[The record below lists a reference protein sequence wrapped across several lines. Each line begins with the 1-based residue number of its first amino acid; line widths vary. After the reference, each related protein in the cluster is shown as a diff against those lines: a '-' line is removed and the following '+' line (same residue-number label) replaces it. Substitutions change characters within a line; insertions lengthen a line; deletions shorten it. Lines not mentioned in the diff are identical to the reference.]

1 MSTSA
6 QIGVLKGD
14 VTRVHLTADH
24 RLAPAAKGRPARTEP
39 VNIMRVF
46 LRDRATGREAEV
58 SFVNSTV
65 GVHEGHVIAVARA
78 KVRGAR
84 APVMLALINET
95 TGQREEFPDGFRRA
109 ARNEIFGP
117 RWKALGLS
125 VAIFII
131 GWLGSLVLA
140 DPTPGVWRGLWPLFL
155 AFLSFPAL
163 WAVIAGLDSLTR
175 VRRDGASTA
184 AIRAEIARQMGGP
197 RDVTPEIADSAPAT
211 ALPPPRH

>member
-1 MSTSA
+1 
-6 QIGVLKGD
+6 
-14 VTRVHLTADH
+14 
-24 RLAPAAKGRPARTEP
+24 
-39 VNIMRVF
+39 
-46 LRDRATGREAEV
+46 
-58 SFVNSTV
+58 
-65 GVHEGHVIAVARA
+65 
-78 KVRGAR
+78 
-84 APVMLALINET
+84 MLALINET